1 MSEQNAFDSMA
12 IRRRLEKLKDDY
24 GMDAIEFCKIYAP
37 ERCEKSDANARN
49 YISQVFSGGTSI
61 NNKPVPITIDH
72 LLNIVNSDKFRD
84 VTLDFLVYG
93 DVTPVKTVEKLDLDP
108 EHWTVADFC
117 IFLGK
122 VMDAHPSIKIES
134 ELIEETYT
142 YNGQEMSDISHYLA
156 IRFLEYDGGCGVGYD
171 LGGAL
176 RAFTD
181 AFKTMKEL
189 PSKTTR
195 DVMYKQIVNAMNS
208 DERFS
213 KSSLSSRGENS
224 FIDCDEDGEKFVG
237 LSID

>member
-1 MSEQNAFDSMA
+1 MGFDYA
-12 IRRRLEKLKDDY
+12 GIRERLMKLKEQAKLDNY
-24 GMDAIEFCKIYAP
+24 EFCKIYAP
-37 ERCEKSDANARN
+37 EKCTTKENAEN
-49 YISQVFSGGTSI
+49 FISAVFSGRRYPTATS
-61 NNKPVPITIDH
+61 KHLVPEIEH
-72 LLNIVNSDKFRD
+72 LNNIVESDRFSQ
-84 VTLDFLVYG
+84 VTLNYLVYG
-93 DVTPVKTVEKLDLDP
+93 DETPAKTVEKIDFNP

-117 IFLGK
+117 VFLGK

-134 ELIEETYT
+134 ELIEEPYT
-142 YNGQEMSDISHYLA
+142 YNGEELSDTNHYLA
-156 IRFLEYDGGCGVGYD
+156 IRFLEYDGECGVGYD